1 MYSKD
6 TDEKHLMF
14 SKSDNIKIIICD
26 EADQVIE
33 ELFQSFFSRYQIGLE
48 KQWKI
53 AVCLFIVLKKS

>member
-6 TDEKHLMF
+6 TDEKNLMF

-48 KQWKI
+48 KNER
-53 AVCLFIVLKKS
+53 